1 MSDRQLHP
9 REESYRWAIE
19 KLDAA
24 FGKERVRVTPRNYY
38 HVISASV
45 FSKSG
50 EQYAELPLRSPT
62 HDLNKRKDRER
73 FVDKWIGEVQE
84 RFSSHAKPARA
95 SKKSA

>member
-9 REESYRWAIE
+9 REESYRWAIQ

-24 FGKERVRVTPRNYY
+24 FGPERVRITPRNYY

-50 EQYAELPLRSPT
+50 DQYEELPLRSPT
-62 HDLNKRKDRER
+62 HDLNKRKDREK
-73 FVDKWIGEVQE
+73 FLDKWIGEVQE
-84 RFSSHAKPARA
+84 RFSRAAKPVKA
-95 SKKSA
+95 SKTA

>member
-24 FGKERVRVTPRNYY
+24 FGKERVRITPRNYY

-62 HDLNKRKDRER
+62 HDLNKRRDRER
-73 FVDKWIGEVQE
+73 YLDKWIAEVQE
-84 RFSSHAKPARA
+84 RFSVRTKPARA

>member
-19 KLDAA
+19 KLDSA
-24 FGKERVRVTPRNYY
+24 FGKDRVRITPRNYY

-50 EQYAELPLRSPT
+50 EQYEELPLRSPT

-73 FVDKWIGEVQE
+73 YLDKWIAEVQE
-84 RFSSHAKPARA
+84 RFSRKPKAA
-95 SKKSA
+95 KSA

>member
-1 MSDRQLHP
+1 MSERQLHP

-24 FGKERVRVTPRNYY
+24 FGQERVRITPRNYY

-62 HDLNKRKDRER
+62 HDLNKRKDREKYL
-73 FVDKWIGEVQE
+73 DKWIAEVQE
-84 RFSSHAKPARA
+84 RFSARPKPARA
-95 SKKSA
+95 SKSA

>member
-19 KLDAA
+19 KLDSA
-24 FGKERVRVTPRNYY
+24 FGKDRVRITPRNYY
-38 HVISASV
+38 HVISVSV

-50 EQYAELPLRSPT
+50 EQYEELPLRSPT

-73 FVDKWIGEVQE
+73 HLDKWIAEVAE
-84 RFSSHAKPARA
+84 RFSRKPKAA
-95 SKKSA
+95 KSA

>member
-19 KLDAA
+19 KLDTA
-24 FGKERVRVTPRNYY
+24 FRRERVRITPRNYY

-45 FSKSG
+45 FSKTG

-73 FVDKWIGEVQE
+73 YLAKWIADVQE
-84 RFSSHAKPARA
+84 RFSVRAKPARA
-95 SKKSA
+95 SKSA

>member
-19 KLDAA
+19 KLDSA
-24 FGKERVRVTPRNYY
+24 FGKDRVRITPRNYY

-50 EQYAELPLRSPT
+50 EQYEELPLRSPT

-73 FVDKWIGEVQE
+73 YLDKWIAEVSE
-84 RFSSHAKPARA
+84 RFSRKPKAA
-95 SKKSA
+95 KSA

>member
-19 KLDAA
+19 KLDSA
-24 FGKERVRVTPRNYY
+24 FGKDRVRITPRNYY
-38 HVISASV
+38 NVISASV

-50 EQYAELPLRSPT
+50 EQYEELPLRSPT

-73 FVDKWIGEVQE
+73 YLDKWIAEVSE
-84 RFSSHAKPARA
+84 RLSRKPKAA
-95 SKKSA
+95 KSA